1 MQTQD
6 TCALVIVLFLTFI
19 DKKDKSGDFSMDAT
33 VDPLGL
39 IILVSSLVVS
49 QVAGLIIFIWPHK
62 FVKIIMLIFA
72 KIKDTFF
79 DRESIIPLVDPYGS
93 ISIYFYRIIGF
104 ILFSVSCGALLL
116 VFRLLQMAK

>member
-1 MQTQD
+1 
-6 TCALVIVLFLTFI
+6 
-19 DKKDKSGDFSMDAT
+19 MDAT